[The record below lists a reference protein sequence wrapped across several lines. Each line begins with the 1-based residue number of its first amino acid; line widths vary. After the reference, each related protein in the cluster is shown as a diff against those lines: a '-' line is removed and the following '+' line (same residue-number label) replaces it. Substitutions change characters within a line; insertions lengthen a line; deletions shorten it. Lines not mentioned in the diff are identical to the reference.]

1 MISKSRLTTLIA
13 AAVLATGVAA
23 VTAPAATATATSS
36 RIAANDDCPF
46 TVLQDT
52 KKWLGATSERWDGEW
67 KKGVIIY
74 ADITSL
80 TSGRYQTTTNYWVSS
95 NHIKRLSDGKCLP

>member
-23 VTAPAATATATSS
+23 VTAPAATAASS
-36 RIAANDDCPF
+36 KVAANDNCPF
-46 TVLQDT
+46 TVTQNT
-52 KKWLGATSERWDGEW
+52 KRWLGATSERWDGEW
-67 KKGVIIY
+67 KQGAIIY

-80 TSGRYQTTTNYWVSS
+80 TSGRYHSGSYWASA
-95 NHIKRLSDGKCLP
+95 NHIKRVSGGKCLP